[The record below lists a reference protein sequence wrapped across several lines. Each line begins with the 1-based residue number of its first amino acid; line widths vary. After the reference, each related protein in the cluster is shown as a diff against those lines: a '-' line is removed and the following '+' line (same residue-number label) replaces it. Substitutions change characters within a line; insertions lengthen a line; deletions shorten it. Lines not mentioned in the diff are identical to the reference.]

1 MKNKQI
7 MRIKT
12 TPMILRKKM
21 KVLIKIIKQI
31 MLKIQLI
38 QLMKMINI
46 LKNLMMMK
54 KNNNKITIIA

>member
-12 TPMILRKKM
+12 TLMILKKKM

-31 MLKIQLI
+31 MLKI

>member
-1 MKNKQI
+1 
-7 MRIKT
+7 
-12 TPMILRKKM
+12 MILKKKM

>member
-1 MKNKQI
+1 
-7 MRIKT
+7 
-12 TPMILRKKM
+12 MILKKKM

-31 MLKIQLI
+31 MLKI

>member
-12 TPMILRKKM
+12 TPMILNKKM

-54 KNNNKITIIA
+54 KKNNKITIIA